1 MILDYQIGVILKQV
15 PSSPISS
22 GAHIHKQVTPHA
34 IAENTIAFFLSVV
47 GDFCVSKKNQKP
59 KKKLLPFVVQ
69 KQLLLPCYLP
79 KSQRYILTVF
89 WTAARNFILA
99 LQSASKVLI
108 RVI

>member
-47 GDFCVSKKNQKP
+47 GDFCVSKKNQKQ
-59 KKKLLPFVVQ
+59 KKNCCHLLFKNNCFYLVICPNLRGTSLRSFGL
-69 KQLLLPCYLP
+69 QLETL
-79 KSQRYILTVF
+79 F
-89 WTAARNFILA
+89 
-99 LQSASKVLI
+99 
-108 RVI
+108 